1 MKVKDCYSLYVEEL
15 LDEVPTAGNL
25 PTKFDSG
32 ITIETVQRDYEN
44 SLNIF
49 TAFANYLVERNRTK
63 DLAKQCAAAK
73 NALDARN
80 AEAQRQSELII
91 DNYAERMNNFLAAKR
106 QEFELETQRIELES
120 AERVAIVRNAAERQ
134 HAKIKAFLDM
144 LKFYRSFLDDMQKY
158 LAELDDMKKSFE
170 EGEESPEKFLTK
182 NKFYYQVKED
192 CRVKMKQI
200 TKLLKDLNQD

>member
-15 LDEVPTAGNL
+15 LDELPTAGNL

-32 ITIETVQRDYEN
+32 ITIETVQRNYED

-63 DLAKQCAAAK
+63 DLAKQYAAAES
-73 NALDARN
+73 ALDARN
-80 AEAQRQSELII
+80 AEARRQSESII
-91 DNYAERMNNFLAAKR
+91 ANYAERLNNFLAVKR
-106 QEFELETQRIELES
+106 QEFELETRRIELES
-120 AERVAIVRNAAERQ
+120 AELVAIVRNAAERQ
-134 HAKIKAFLDM
+134 HAKITAFLDM
-144 LKFYRSFLDDMQKY
+144 LKFYRSLLDDMQKF
-158 LAELDDMKKSFE
+158 LAEV
-170 EGEESPEKFLTK
+170 EESPEKFITK

-200 TKLLKDLNQD
+200 TKLLKDINQD